1 MYSTEHWTQSRDSVR
16 PLEHV
21 IGSLS
26 TMATGFLAETPSDP
40 NLYSNPTRQ
49 LPHPHGPFPDRPLS
63 ALATLDSESPA
74 SVPGPICLIN
84 DSMPLPADNGCQP
97 DMLNEL
103 TAAAL
108 SEAAHLPCSS
118 RQGCRPWLAWQAQT
132 ICIRHVPSGIRH
144 LTICERLYFL
154 R

>member
-1 MYSTEHWTQSRDSVR
+1 
-16 PLEHV
+16 
-21 IGSLS
+21 
-26 TMATGFLAETPSDP
+26 MATGFLAETPSDP
-40 NLYSNPTRQ
+40 DLYSNPTRQ

-84 DSMPLPADNGCQP
+84 DSTPLPADNGCQP

-108 SEAAHLPCSS
+108 SEAAHLPCRRGKDADRGS
-118 RQGCRPWLAWQAQT
+118 RGKLKPYAFDICQAESD
-132 ICIRHVPSGIRH
+132 V
-144 LTICERLYFL
+144 
-154 R
+154 